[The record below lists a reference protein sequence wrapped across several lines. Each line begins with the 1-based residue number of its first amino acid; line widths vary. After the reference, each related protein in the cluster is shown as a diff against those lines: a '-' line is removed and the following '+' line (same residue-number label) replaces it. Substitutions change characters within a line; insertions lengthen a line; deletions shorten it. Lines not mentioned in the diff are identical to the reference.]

1 MSTAGQWKH
10 SLLKP
15 SCKNQL
21 YWITLY
27 KHILFYLTASMC
39 NSLNGSFSTNFLN
52 LLFIFAASSY
62 LLGAH
67 SSPALA
73 AQNFLWTYYRHSYYL
88 AFSYFAQKLLKQR
101 KQLCVASRSHIL
113 SSTHAG
119 LQFSVF
125 FSTLLFTYAMRTFQC
140 ISIINI
146 MFVINSIQRSV
157 VINFKWMQFRFDL
170 CISYFHFFSQIK
182 KKISFTQI

>member
-39 NSLNGSFSTNFLN
+39 NSPNGSFSTNFLN

-125 FSTLLFTYAMRTFQC
+125 FFYFTLYLCNAHFSMHQHHQHHVCHQFHSTKRC
-140 ISIINI
+140 H
-146 MFVINSIQRSV
+146 
-157 VINFKWMQFRFDL
+157 QF
-170 CISYFHFFSQIK
+170 
-182 KKISFTQI
+182 

>member
-39 NSLNGSFSTNFLN
+39 NSPNGSFSTNFLN

-125 FSTLLFTYAMRTFQC
+125 FFLLYSLPMQCALFNASASSTSCLSSIPFNEALSSILNECNFALIYAFHISTF
-140 ISIINI
+140 
-146 MFVINSIQRSV
+146 
-157 VINFKWMQFRFDL
+157 FR
-170 CISYFHFFSQIK
+170 K
-182 KKISFTQI
+182 